1 MFLVGFLDAKVNFSS
16 NELILFGLAI
26 LVLLGMNAVF
36 VATEFSLMKMRFTRF
51 GTGKMDE
58 LKESKPVADLL
69 ENMSSSLK
77 ILRLGITLSTIVL
90 GILFVPLVYAGLA
103 SQEWFGEHPLGM
115 AIVFGIVFSV
125 SIGFVFCELI
135 PRSIAM
141 QAPIRTLQ
149 FTVPFVRIFQFIAQP
164 LSNLFNA
171 VSRMVLKGLRL
182 DADSDLNLIDVESQ
196 IRSIVSNGDELPEV
210 TESILNNVMDLRKR
224 VAHDIMIPRNQLKFF
239 DVEDSPDENL
249 KVARETGHTRFPV
262 CEGDLDQCV
271 GIVHIKDVFRI
282 GKSSEE
288 IDLNEVKRPIARF
301 SMDEPLESVL
311 QGFLKQ
317 KQHFALLIDEFGGTV
332 GAVTLEDVLEELV
345 GEIQDEFDR
354 DREMISKLGE
364 NSYLVDGLTPL
375 HDVSQE
381 IGVELESEEVSTF
394 GGFITVKLGRM
405 PRLNEVFT
413 IGNLEITAGSMDDKR
428 VIAASI
434 NVRERRDSAEEGN
447 PGVDDRPSDSDLE
460 A

>member
-1 MFLVGFLDAKVNFSS
+1 MLEKHFDTQVNFSS
-16 NELILFGLAI
+16 NELILFGIAI
-26 LVLLGMNAVF
+26 LVLLVMNAVF
-36 VATEFSLMKMRFTRF
+36 VSTEFSLMKMRFTRF

-69 ENMSSSLK
+69 DNMSASLK
-77 ILRLGITLSTIVL
+77 VLRLGISLSTIVM
-90 GILFVPLVYAGLA
+90 GILSVPLVYAGLI
-103 SQEWFGEHPLGM
+103 SLGWFGEYPLGI
-115 AIVFGIVFSV
+115 AIVGGIIVSV
-125 SIGFVFCELI
+125 SAHFIFGELI
-135 PRSIAM
+135 PRAIAM
-141 QAPIRTLQ
+141 QIPIRTLQ
-149 FTVPFVRIFQFIAQP
+149 FTVPCVRMFQFLAQP
-164 LSNLFNA
+164 FSNLFNA
-171 VSRMVLKGLRL
+171 ISRVVLKALRL
-182 DADSDLNLIDVESQ
+182 NPDSDLNLIDVESQ
-196 IRSIVSNGDELPEV
+196 IRSIVSDGDELPEV
-210 TESILNNVMDLRKR
+210 TESILNNVMGMRKR

-249 KVARETGHTRFPV
+249 KVARDTGHTRFPV

-282 GKSSEE
+282 GKAPEE

-301 SMDEPLESVL
+301 TMDEPLEAVL

-364 NSYLVDGLTPL
+364 NAYLVDGLTPL
-375 HDVSQE
+375 HDVSEE
-381 IGVELESEEVSTF
+381 IGVELESEDVSTF

-405 PRLNEVFT
+405 PRLNEVFK
-413 IGNLEITAGSMDDKR
+413 IGSLEITAGSLDDKR
-428 VIAASI
+428 VIAAS
-434 NVRERRDSAEEGN
+434 VQVLEEGDSAEETED
-447 PGVDDRPSDSDLE
+447 P

>member
-1 MFLVGFLDAKVNFSS
+1 MGFLDTKVNFSS

-103 SQEWFGEHPLGM
+103 SQEWFGGHPLGM

-364 NSYLVDGLTPL
+364 DSYLVDGLTPL

-394 GGFITVKLGRM
+394 GGFITVKLGRL

-434 NVRERRDSAEEGN
+434 NVLARRDSAEEGN

>member
-1 MFLVGFLDAKVNFSS
+1 VNFSA
-16 NELILFGLAI
+16 NELILFGIAL
-26 LVLLGMNAVF
+26 LGLLGMNAVF

-77 ILRLGITLSTIVL
+77 VLRLGISLSTIAF
-90 GILFVPLVYAGLA
+90 GILSVPLVYVGLG
-103 SQEWFGEHPLGM
+103 ELGWFAENLFEI
-115 AIVFGIVFSV
+115 AIVFSILAAVSV
-125 SIGFVFCELI
+125 HFVLGELI

-141 QAPIRTLQ
+141 QTPIRTLQ
-149 FTVPFVRIFQFIAQP
+149 FTVPLVRIFQFVAQP
-164 LSNLFNA
+164 FSNLFNA
-171 VSRMVLKGLRL
+171 ASRLALKILRL
-182 DADSDLNLIDVESQ
+182 DPDSDLNLIDVESQ
-196 IRSIVSNGDELPEV
+196 IRSIVSDGDELPEV
-210 TESILNNVMDLRKR
+210 TESILNNVMDMRKR

-239 DVEDSPDENL
+239 DVEDRPEENL

-282 GKSSEE
+282 GKAPED

-301 SMDEPLESVL
+301 SMDEPLEAVL

-317 KQHFALLIDEFGGTV
+317 KQHFALLIDEFGGAV

-354 DREMISKLGE
+354 DREMISKLGD
-364 NSYLVDGLTPL
+364 NAFLVDGLTPL
-375 HDVSQE
+375 HDVSEE
-381 IGVELESEEVSTF
+381 IGVELESEDVSTF

-413 IGNLEITAGSMDDKR
+413 IDNLEITAGSLDDKR
-428 VIAASI
+428 VIAATVQVIEKGES
-434 NVRERRDSAEEGN
+434 EEETEE
-447 PGVDDRPSDSDLE
+447 PT
-460 A
+460 

>member
-125 SIGFVFCELI
+125 SIGFIFCELI

-364 NSYLVDGLTPL
+364 DSYLVDGLTPL

-394 GGFITVKLGRM
+394 GGFITVKLGRL

-434 NVRERRDSAEEGN
+434 NVLERRDSSEEGN
-447 PGVDDRPSDSDLE
+447 LGVDDRPSDSDLE

>member
-1 MFLVGFLDAKVNFSS
+1 MGFLDTKVNFSS

-103 SQEWFGEHPLGM
+103 SQEWFGGHPLGM

-171 VSRMVLKGLRL
+171 VSRMVLKVLRL

-262 CEGDLDQCV
+262 CEGDLDQCE

-364 NSYLVDGLTPL
+364 DSYLVDGLTPL

-434 NVRERRDSAEEGN
+434 NVLARRDSAEEGN

>member
-1 MFLVGFLDAKVNFSS
+1 MGFLDTKVNFSS

-103 SQEWFGEHPLGM
+103 SQEWFGGHPLGM

-171 VSRMVLKGLRL
+171 VSRMVLKVLRL

-262 CEGDLDQCV
+262 CEGDLDQCE

-364 NSYLVDGLTPL
+364 DSYLVDGLTPL

>member
-1 MFLVGFLDAKVNFSS
+1 MGYFDTHVNFSS

-103 SQEWFGEHPLGM
+103 SQEWFGGHPLGM

-125 SIGFVFCELI
+125 SIGFVFGELI

-171 VSRMVLKGLRL
+171 VSRIVLKALRL

-434 NVRERRDSAEEGN
+434 NVLERRDSAEEGN
-447 PGVDDRPSDSDLE
+447 PGVDDRSSDSDLE

>member
-1 MFLVGFLDAKVNFSS
+1 MGFLDTKVNFSS

-103 SQEWFGEHPLGM
+103 SQEWFGGHPLGM
-115 AIVFGIVFSV
+115 AIVSGIVFSV

-164 LSNLFNA
+164 LSNLYNG
-171 VSRMVLKGLRL
+171 VSRIVLKGLRL

-354 DREMISKLGE
+354 DREMISKLSE
-364 NSYLVDGLTPL
+364 DSYLVDGLTPL

-394 GGFITVKLGRM
+394 GGFITVKLGRL

-434 NVRERRDSAEEGN
+434 NVLERRDSAEEGN

>member
-1 MFLVGFLDAKVNFSS
+1 
-16 NELILFGLAI
+16 
-26 LVLLGMNAVF
+26 MNAVF

-58 LKESKPVADLL
+58 LKESKPVAALL

-90 GILFVPLVYAGLA
+90 GILFVPLVYAGLV
-103 SQEWFGEHPLGM
+103 SQELFGGHPLGM

-164 LSNLFNA
+164 LSNLFNG
-171 VSRMVLKGLRL
+171 VSRMVLKGFRL

-354 DREMISKLGE
+354 DREMISKLSE
-364 NSYLVDGLTPL
+364 DSYLVDGLTPL

-394 GGFITVKLGRM
+394 GGFITVKLGRL

-434 NVRERRDSAEEGN
+434 NVLEWRDSAEEGN

>member
-1 MFLVGFLDAKVNFSS
+1 
-16 NELILFGLAI
+16 
-26 LVLLGMNAVF
+26 MNAVF

-103 SQEWFGEHPLGM
+103 SQDWFGGHPLGM

-164 LSNLFNA
+164 LSNLFNG
-171 VSRMVLKGLRL
+171 VSRMVLKGFRL

-354 DREMISKLGE
+354 DREMISKLSE
-364 NSYLVDGLTPL
+364 DSYLVDGLTPL

-394 GGFITVKLGRM
+394 GGFITVKLGRL

-434 NVRERRDSAEEGN
+434 NVLERRDSAEEGN
-447 PGVDDRPSDSDLE
+447 PGVDDRPRDSDLE

>member
-1 MFLVGFLDAKVNFSS
+1 MGFLDTKVNFSS

-103 SQEWFGEHPLGM
+103 SQEWFGGHPLGM

-171 VSRMVLKGLRL
+171 VSRMVLKVLRL

-364 NSYLVDGLTPL
+364 DSYLVDGLTPL

-394 GGFITVKLGRM
+394 GGFITVKLGRL

-434 NVRERRDSAEEGN
+434 NVLARRDSAEEGN

>member
-1 MFLVGFLDAKVNFSS
+1 MNISA
-16 NELILFGLAI
+16 NELILFGIAL
-26 LVLLGMNAVF
+26 LGLLGMNAVF

-77 ILRLGITLSTIVL
+77 VLRLGISLSTIAF
-90 GILFVPLVYAGLA
+90 GILALPLALAGLA
-103 SQEWFGEHPLGM
+103 ELDWFAENRFQI
-115 AIVFGIVFSV
+115 AIVFSILAAVSV
-125 SIGFVFCELI
+125 HFVIGELI

-141 QAPIRTLQ
+141 QTPIRTLQ
-149 FTVPFVRIFQFIAQP
+149 FTVPLVRIFQFVAQP
-164 LSNLFNA
+164 FSNLFNA
-171 VSRMVLKGLRL
+171 ASRLALKSLRL
-182 DADSDLNLIDVESQ
+182 DPDSDLNLIDVESQ
-196 IRSIVSNGDELPEV
+196 IRSIVSGGDELPEV
-210 TESILNNVMDLRKR
+210 TESILNNVMDMRKR

-239 DVEDSPDENL
+239 DVEDLPEENL

-282 GKSSEE
+282 GKAPED

-301 SMDEPLESVL
+301 SMDEPLEAVL

-317 KQHFALLIDEFGGTV
+317 KQHFALLIDEFGGAV

-354 DREMISKLGE
+354 DREMISKLGD
-364 NSYLVDGLTPL
+364 NAYLVDGLTPL
-375 HDVSQE
+375 HDVSEE
-381 IGVELESEEVSTF
+381 IGVELESEDVSTF

-413 IGNLEITAGSMDDKR
+413 IDNLEITAGSLDDKR
-428 VIAASI
+428 VIAATVQVIEKGES
-434 NVRERRDSAEEGN
+434 EEETEE
-447 PGVDDRPSDSDLE
+447 P

>member
-1 MFLVGFLDAKVNFSS
+1 MGFLDTKVNFSS

-103 SQEWFGEHPLGM
+103 SQEWFGGHPLGM

-164 LSNLFNA
+164 LSNLYNG

-354 DREMISKLGE
+354 DREMISKLSE
-364 NSYLVDGLTPL
+364 DSYLVDGLTPL

-394 GGFITVKLGRM
+394 GGFITVKLGRL

-434 NVRERRDSAEEGN
+434 NVLERRDSAEEGN
-447 PGVDDRPSDSDLE
+447 PGADDRPSDSDLE

>member
-1 MFLVGFLDAKVNFSS
+1 MGFLDAKVNFSS

-36 VATEFSLMKMRFTRF
+36 VATEFSLMKLRFTRF

-103 SQEWFGEHPLGM
+103 SQEWFGEYPLGM

-125 SIGFVFCELI
+125 SFGFVFCELI

-171 VSRMVLKGLRL
+171 VSRMVLKVLRL

-394 GGFITVKLGRM
+394 GGFITVKLGRL

-434 NVRERRDSAEEGN
+434 NVLERRDSAEEGN

>member
-1 MFLVGFLDAKVNFSS
+1 MGYFDTHVNFSS

-103 SQEWFGEHPLGM
+103 SQEWFGGHPLGM

-171 VSRMVLKGLRL
+171 VSRMVLKVLRL

-262 CEGDLDQCV
+262 CEGDLDQCE

-364 NSYLVDGLTPL
+364 DSYLVDGLTPL

-434 NVRERRDSAEEGN
+434 NVLERRDSAEEGN

>member
-1 MFLVGFLDAKVNFSS
+1 MGFLDAKVNFSS

-125 SIGFVFCELI
+125 SIGFIFCELI

-364 NSYLVDGLTPL
+364 DSYLVDGLTPL

-394 GGFITVKLGRM
+394 GGFITVKLGRL

-434 NVRERRDSAEEGN
+434 NVLERRDSSEEGN

>member
-1 MFLVGFLDAKVNFSS
+1 MGFLDAKVNFSS

-125 SIGFVFCELI
+125 SIGFIFCELI

-171 VSRMVLKGLRL
+171 VSRMVLKVLRL

-364 NSYLVDGLTPL
+364 DSYLVDGLTPL

-394 GGFITVKLGRM
+394 GGFITVKLGRL

-434 NVRERRDSAEEGN
+434 NVLERRDSSEEGN

>member
-1 MFLVGFLDAKVNFSS
+1 MGFLDAKVNFSS

-125 SIGFVFCELI
+125 SIGFIFCELI

-364 NSYLVDGLTPL
+364 DSYLVDGLTPL

-394 GGFITVKLGRM
+394 GGFITVKLGRL

-413 IGNLEITAGSMDDKR
+413 IGNLEITAGSMDEKR

-434 NVRERRDSAEEGN
+434 NVLERRDSSEEGN

>member
-1 MFLVGFLDAKVNFSS
+1 MGFLDTKVNFSS

-103 SQEWFGEHPLGM
+103 SQDWFGGHPLGM

-164 LSNLFNA
+164 LSNLFSA

-354 DREMISKLGE
+354 DREMISKLSE
-364 NSYLVDGLTPL
+364 DSYLVDGLTPL

-394 GGFITVKLGRM
+394 GGFITVKLGRL

-434 NVRERRDSAEEGN
+434 NVLERRDSAEEGN

>member
-1 MFLVGFLDAKVNFSS
+1 MGFLDTKVNFSS

-58 LKESKPVADLL
+58 LKESKPVAALL

-90 GILFVPLVYAGLA
+90 GILFVPLVYAVLA
-103 SQEWFGEHPLGM
+103 SQEWFGGHPLGM

-364 NSYLVDGLTPL
+364 DSYLVDGLTPL

-394 GGFITVKLGRM
+394 GGFITVKLGRL

-434 NVRERRDSAEEGN
+434 NVLERRDSAEEGN

>member
-1 MFLVGFLDAKVNFSS
+1 MNFSA
-16 NELILFGLAI
+16 NELILFGIAL
-26 LVLLGMNAVF
+26 LGLLGMNAVF

-77 ILRLGITLSTIVL
+77 VLRLGISLSTIAFGVL
-90 GILFVPLVYAGLA
+90 SVPLVYAGIA
-103 SQEWFGEHPLGM
+103 DWDWFAGYFFEI
-115 AIVFGIVFSV
+115 AIVFSFIAAVSV
-125 SIGFVFCELI
+125 HFVLGELI

-141 QAPIRTLQ
+141 QSPIRTLQ
-149 FTVPFVRIFQFIAQP
+149 FTVPLVRVFQFAAQP
-164 LSNLFNA
+164 FSNLFNA
-171 VSRMVLKGLRL
+171 ISRLVLKSLRL
-182 DADSDLNLIDVESQ
+182 DPDSDLNLIDVESQ
-196 IRSIVSNGDELPEV
+196 IRSIVSDGDELPEV
-210 TESILNNVMDLRKR
+210 TESILNNVMDMRKR

-239 DVEDSPDENL
+239 DVEDTPEENL

-282 GKSSEE
+282 GKAPEE

-301 SMDEPLESVL
+301 SMDEPLEAVL

-317 KQHFALLIDEFGGTV
+317 KQHFALLIDEFGGAV

-354 DREMISKLGE
+354 DREMISKLGD
-364 NSYLVDGLTPL
+364 NAYLVDGLTPL
-375 HDVSQE
+375 HDVSEE
-381 IGVELESEEVSTF
+381 IGVALESEDVSTF

-413 IGNLEITAGSMDDKR
+413 IDNLEITAGSLDGKR
-428 VIAASI
+428 VIAAT
-434 NVRERRDSAEEGN
+434 VQVVEEGETEEESEE
-447 PGVDDRPSDSDLE
+447 PP
-460 A
+460 

>member
-1 MFLVGFLDAKVNFSS
+1 MNHST
-16 NELILFGLAI
+16 NELILFGIAL
-26 LVLLGMNAVF
+26 LGLLGMNAVF

-58 LKESKPVADLL
+58 MKESKPVADLL

-77 ILRLGITLSTIVL
+77 VLRLGISLSTIAF
-90 GILFVPLVYAGLA
+90 GILSVPLVYVGLA
-103 SQEWFGEHPLGM
+103 KLAWFAENLFEVAIILSVLAAVSVHFVLG
-115 AIVFGIVFSV
+115 
-125 SIGFVFCELI
+125 ELI

-141 QAPIRTLQ
+141 QTPIRTLQ
-149 FTVPFVRIFQFIAQP
+149 FTVPLVRIFQFIAQP
-164 LSNLFNA
+164 FSNLFNA
-171 VSRMVLKGLRL
+171 ASRLVLKSLRL
-182 DADSDLNLIDVESQ
+182 NPDSDLNLIDVESQ
-196 IRSIVSNGDELPEV
+196 IRSIVSDGDELPEV
-210 TESILNNVMDLRKR
+210 TESILNNVMDMRKR

-239 DVEDSPDENL
+239 DVEDPPEENL
-249 KVARETGHTRFPV
+249 KVARDTGHTRFPV

-282 GKSSEE
+282 GKAPED

-301 SMDEPLESVL
+301 SMDEPLEAVL

-317 KQHFALLIDEFGGTV
+317 KQHFALLIDEFGGAV

-354 DREMISKLGE
+354 DCEMISKLGD
-364 NSYLVDGLTPL
+364 NAFLVDGLTPL
-375 HDVSQE
+375 HDVSEE
-381 IGVELESEEVSTF
+381 IGVALESEDVSTF

-405 PRLNEVFT
+405 PRRNEVFT
-413 IGNLEITAGSMDDKR
+413 IDNLEITAGSMDDKR
-428 VIAASI
+428 VIAATVQVIEKGES
-434 NVRERRDSAEEGN
+434 EEEAEE
-447 PGVDDRPSDSDLE
+447 P

>member
-1 MFLVGFLDAKVNFSS
+1 MGYFDTQVNFSS

-103 SQEWFGEHPLGM
+103 SQEWFGGHPLGM

-164 LSNLFNA
+164 LSNLYNG
-171 VSRMVLKGLRL
+171 VSRIVLKGLRL

-354 DREMISKLGE
+354 DREMISKLSE
-364 NSYLVDGLTPL
+364 DSYLVDGLTPL

-394 GGFITVKLGRM
+394 GGFITVKLGRL

-434 NVRERRDSAEEGN
+434 NVLERRDSAEEGN

>member
-1 MFLVGFLDAKVNFSS
+1 MNFSA
-16 NELILFGLAI
+16 NELILFGIAL
-26 LVLLGMNAVF
+26 LGFLGMNAVF

-77 ILRLGITLSTIVL
+77 VLRLGISLSTIIF
-90 GILFVPLVYAGLA
+90 GILSVPLVYAGL
-103 SQEWFGEHPLGM
+103 SQLAWFAENLFEV
-115 AIVFGIVFSV
+115 AIVFSILAAVSV
-125 SIGFVFCELI
+125 HFVLGELI

-141 QAPIRTLQ
+141 QTPIRTLQ
-149 FTVPFVRIFQFIAQP
+149 FTVPLVRVFQFIAQP
-164 LSNLFNA
+164 FSNLFNA
-171 VSRMVLKGLRL
+171 ASRLVLKSLRL
-182 DADSDLNLIDVESQ
+182 NPDSDLNLIDVESQ
-196 IRSIVSNGDELPEV
+196 IRSIVSDGDELPEV
-210 TESILNNVMDLRKR
+210 TESILNNVMDMRKR

-239 DVEDSPDENL
+239 DVEDPPEENL
-249 KVARETGHTRFPV
+249 KVARDTGHTRFPV

-282 GKSSEE
+282 GKAPED

-301 SMDEPLESVL
+301 SMDEPLEAVL

-317 KQHFALLIDEFGGTV
+317 KQHFALLIDEFGGAV

-354 DREMISKLGE
+354 DREMISKLGD
-364 NSYLVDGLTPL
+364 NAFLVDGLTPL
-375 HDVSQE
+375 HDVSEE
-381 IGVELESEEVSTF
+381 IGVELESEDVSTF

-405 PRLNEVFT
+405 PRRNEVFT
-413 IGNLEITAGSMDDKR
+413 IDNLEITAGSLDDKR
-428 VIAASI
+428 VIAATVQVI
-434 NVRERRDSAEEGN
+434 ENGETEEESEE
-447 PGVDDRPSDSDLE
+447 PT
-460 A
+460 

>member
-1 MFLVGFLDAKVNFSS
+1 MGFLDTKVNFSS

-103 SQEWFGEHPLGM
+103 SQEWFGGHPLGM

-164 LSNLFNA
+164 LSNLYNG
-171 VSRMVLKGLRL
+171 VSRIVLKGLRL

-354 DREMISKLGE
+354 DREMISKLSE
-364 NSYLVDGLTPL
+364 DSYLVDGLTPL

-394 GGFITVKLGRM
+394 GGFITVKLGRL

-434 NVRERRDSAEEGN
+434 NVLERRDSAEEGN